1 MKRQIVFVFGS
12 QACVPD
18 DGLLAARQLGCE
30 ATVLGAKLA
39 CCMSADLVDRFERV
53 DLSRPEQVVETARRI
68 HAVHPIDAVV
78 SYDDQAG
85 PVAARVAA
93 ALGLRG
99 HPVESADSAR
109 DKHWMKQRFEA
120 AGIPIAAYTL
130 AEDEND
136 AVAWAEEV
144 GYPVVVKP
152 VRGSASQGVIR
163 ADDEDELRDAYR
175 RLRRIVQE
183 YRIDCGDRS
192 NSQQL
197 VEKYI
202 EGDEFSVELL
212 VRDGVPTVLCV
223 FEKPQPL
230 EGPFFEETIYVSPA
244 RLEEDARQRLES
256 LAVRGVQALGLRDG
270 AAHCEIRGDGEEM
283 YILEIGG
290 RLIGGACSRVF
301 RHVLGEDIHPHV
313 LRLAL
318 GEAEELPKQQPGA
331 AGAMMLPIPKAGKL
345 RAIRGLD
352 RARQVK
358 GIEDVI
364 LNTSPGEII
373 VPFPE
378 QSCYVGFLTASG
390 ENVEQVEEAL
400 SEAASLIELDLA
412 PLCCESWRRA
422 IADQRSYRASDEHG
436 IRSLEGL
443 TRERAE
449 ELILPLVTA
458 TYFGEYPEDIGLDRA
473 KQCFDWF
480 AQGHRGETSPEVWFV
495 SEGRGVAL
503 GSSRGDTCYVSLLGV
518 LPPARKSGLG
528 EALMRSIMSF
538 YARKGLTQA
547 EVAVEPTQP
556 GSTALF
562 RKLGFAPV
570 DCDAAECCSSC

>member
-1 MKRQIVFVFGS
+1 MKRQILFVFGN

-30 ATVLGAKLA
+30 ATVLGPKLA
-39 CCMSADLVDRFERV
+39 CCMSADLVDRFQRV
-53 DLSRPEQVVETARRI
+53 DLTRPDEVVETARRI
-68 HAVHPIDAVV
+68 HAVQPVDAVV
-78 SYDDQAG
+78 AYDDQGG

-99 HPVESADSAR
+99 HPVEAADAAR
-109 DKHWMKQRFEA
+109 DKLWMKQRFEA

-130 AEDEND
+130 AEDEDD
-136 AVAWAEEV
+136 AARWAEEV

-183 YRIDCGDRS
+183 HRLDCGGRP
-192 NSQQL
+192 NRQQL

-202 EGDEFSVELL
+202 DGDEFSVELL
-212 VRDGVPTVLCV
+212 VRDGEPNVLCV

-230 EGPFFEETIYVSPA
+230 EGPFFEETIYVSPT
-244 RLEEDARQRLES
+244 RLEADVRRRLES
-256 LAVRGVQALGLRDG
+256 MAIRGVQALGLRDG
-270 AAHCEIRGDGEEM
+270 AAHCEIRGAGEEM

-318 GEAEELPKQQPGA
+318 GEEKELPKQKPGA
-331 AGAMMLPIPKAGKL
+331 AGAMMLPIPEAGKL
-345 RAIRGLD
+345 RAIKGLD
-352 RARQVK
+352 RARQVR

-390 ENVEQVEEAL
+390 EDVAEVERAL
-400 SEAASLIELDLA
+400 SEAASLIEMDLA
-412 PLCCESWRRA
+412 PLCCETWRRA
-422 IADQRSYRASDEHG
+422 IESEHSYHAPDEHG

-449 ELILPLVTA
+449 ELILPLVTE
-458 TYFGEYPEDIGLDRA
+458 TYFGEYPEELGLDRA

-480 AQGHRGETSPEVWFV
+480 AEGHRGETAPEAWFV

-518 LPPARKSGLG
+518 LPTNRKSGLG
-528 EALMRSIMSF
+528 EALMRSIMAH
-538 YARKGLTQA
+538 YARKGLAKA

-562 RKLGFAPV
+562 RKLGFAPET
-570 DCDAAECCSSC
+570 CDAAECCTTC